1 MAVNCDGLLY
11 KLLYGIY
18 ARNREKSEV
27 WVHPAKC
34 FSFWCFGA
42 FASCFVLVLEWSNST
57 FPADFKI

>member
-34 FSFWCFGA
+34 FSFWWFGA
-42 FASCFVLVLEWSNST
+42 FASCFVLVLE
-57 FPADFKI
+57 